1 VCAKCCQFLWIVHS
15 WLPLRVCCQFL
26 WIVHSW
32 LPFVLR
38 VSLDCPFLIAP
49 SCCQFLWIAL
59 RVASFS
65 GLSILD
71 CPFVLPVSLDCPF
84 LIAPSVFTNVYLFR
98 TFKALIYS
106 LTTIEWKQRRWYESQ
121 IYWKLDI
128 PESQPSCIAPELF
141 AHFMSDFRLNISVYA
156 LSGFYYSFVTYTV

>member
-32 LPFVLR
+32 L
-38 VSLDCPFLIAP
+38 
-49 SCCQFLWIAL
+49 
-59 RVASFS
+59 
-65 GLSILD
+65 
-71 CPFVLPVSLDCPF
+71 PFVLPVSLDCPF

>member
-1 VCAKCCQFLWIVHS
+1 MLPVSLDCQFLIAPACL
-15 WLPLRVCCQFL
+15 LP
-26 WIVHSW
+26 
-32 LPFVLR
+32 
-38 VSLDCPFLIAP
+38 VSLDCPFL
-49 SCCQFLWIAL
+49 IAL

-84 LIAPSVFTNVYLFR
+84 LIAPSVFTHVYLFR

-121 IYWKLDI
+121 IY
-128 PESQPSCIAPELF
+128 
-141 AHFMSDFRLNISVYA
+141 
-156 LSGFYYSFVTYTV
+156 